1 MRMEKKCVLKGS
13 AGVSQLTK
21 ITEEEFEALMNDF
34 DPIEAPPGNYK
45 IQPENQG
52 RIIWMTGAPGMGK
65 STTAQILARNHGF
78 VYYEADCFGSLK
90 NPYIPLDVDN
100 PSMAQ
105 MNQRVLG
112 GPGIEERRKLVQR
125 SQKIWSDI
133 LKGNDYDKDLMT
145 EFYDALALD
154 IASEKKRIGGD
165 WAVAS
170 VLLTRAVRDHLRKI
184 LGPDLTIV
192 NLKMSSADRRAR
204 VLKRHQGDVNSADMM
219 DHAEE
224 DEPNT
229 IVVNVTSS
237 MPEY

>member
-1 MRMEKKCVLKGS
+1 
-13 AGVSQLTK
+13 
-21 ITEEEFEALMNDF
+21 MN
-34 DPIEAPPGNYK
+34 
-45 IQPENQG
+45 
-52 RIIWMTGAPGMGK
+52 GAPGMGK

-90 NPYIPLDVDN
+90 VDLCIDYALKQNLLQNPYIPLDVDN

-154 IASEKKRIGGD
+154 IASEKKR
-165 WAVAS
+165 
-170 VLLTRAVRDHLRKI
+170 
-184 LGPDLTIV
+184 
-192 NLKMSSADRRAR
+192 
-204 VLKRHQGDVNSADMM
+204 
-219 DHAEE
+219 
-224 DEPNT
+224 
-229 IVVNVTSS
+229 
-237 MPEY
+237 